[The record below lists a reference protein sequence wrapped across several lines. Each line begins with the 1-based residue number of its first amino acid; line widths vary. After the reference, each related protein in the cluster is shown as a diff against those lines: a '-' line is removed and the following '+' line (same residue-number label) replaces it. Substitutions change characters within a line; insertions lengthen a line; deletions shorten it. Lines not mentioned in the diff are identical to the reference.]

1 MIGAAGA
8 GAACGRGR
16 DSGTRHR
23 VVSAAVSRQTIDEIV
38 SVLEATRAAE
48 APAKPYVRVPS
59 ARYTAMT
66 HDVLRQAHA
75 HDTVE
80 RPDASASYEQDVGTL
95 SLWARRGPDGGS
107 WVALA
112 TSVTRIEQ
120 GIVVDAG
127 FRVPADSPEHAAE
140 LAQDPARALA
150 VLLTRFGLSYWSQG
164 KRVYV
169 TPLHVVSLG
178 APLEELGPDQFAR
191 AVGLETPP
199 DGTEVAVNV
208 KVARSRDGLSRLA
221 WLFVIDLTRYA
232 AEARPRRR

>member
-1 MIGAAGA
+1 MPP
-8 GAACGRGR
+8 
-16 DSGTRHR
+16 

-38 SVLEATRAAE
+38 AVLEATRAAE
-48 APAKPYVRVPS
+48 GPAPPYVRVPA
-59 ARYTAMT
+59 ARYASMT
-66 HDVLRQAHA
+66 HDVLRQGHA
-75 HDTVE
+75 HDAVE
-80 RPDASASYEQDVGTL
+80 RPDATASYEQAVGTL
-95 SLWARRGPDGGS
+95 SLWTRRGPDGGP

-112 TSVTRIEQ
+112 TGLTRVDR

-127 FRVPADSPEHAAE
+127 FRVPADSPEHAAA
-140 LAQDPARALA
+140 LAQDPARALG
-150 VLLTRFGLSYWSQG
+150 VLLTRFGLSYRSEG

-169 TPLHVVSLG
+169 TPLHVVSLS

-199 DGTEVAVNV
+199 AGTAVAVNV
-208 KVARSRDGLSRLA
+208 KVARSRDGLARLA